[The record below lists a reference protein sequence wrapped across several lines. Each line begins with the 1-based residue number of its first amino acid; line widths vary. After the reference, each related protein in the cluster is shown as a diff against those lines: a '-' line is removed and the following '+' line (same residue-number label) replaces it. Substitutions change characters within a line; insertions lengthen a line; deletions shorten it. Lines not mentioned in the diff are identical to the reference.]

1 MDQVSDLTFS
11 QPMST
16 AEEVAQTLLDLCGN
30 NIRDQAMPARSGYL
44 TTILG
49 LMPWLGRLLR
59 PSLERKG
66 QRARK
71 KLKAEVRATREA
83 EKQS

>member
-1 MDQVSDLTFS
+1 
-11 QPMST
+11 
-16 AEEVAQTLLDLCGN
+16 
-30 NIRDQAMPARSGYL
+30 MPARSGFL

-71 KLKAEVRATREA
+71 KLKAEARATREA